1 MTEVSQPLDN
11 GPFSA
16 VESATKS
23 LTHRWYGQTEKVG
36 KKLGQYDMM
45 KIIVY
50 HAVEQVFSK
59 KETVI
64 SSFRRT
70 GIFPWR
76 KIDPKQLEKLTPGT
90 VYVHSEVFPDPSSN
104 SDPVP
109 ELWRLL

>member
-1 MTEVSQPLDN
+1 MTQVSQPLDN

-23 LTHRWYGQTEKVG
+23 LTHRWYGQTENVC